1 MNKLRVLCSIIAI
14 LLGVVM
20 FIYAGIDDSPG
31 GQLLGVLTGIAGVGG
46 LVKSIK
52 KTAY

>member
-1 MNKLRVLCSIIAI
+1 MKIGKIVLYILAIIIGAF
-14 LLGVVM
+14 M
-20 FIYAGIDDSPG
+20 FVYAGIDDSPG